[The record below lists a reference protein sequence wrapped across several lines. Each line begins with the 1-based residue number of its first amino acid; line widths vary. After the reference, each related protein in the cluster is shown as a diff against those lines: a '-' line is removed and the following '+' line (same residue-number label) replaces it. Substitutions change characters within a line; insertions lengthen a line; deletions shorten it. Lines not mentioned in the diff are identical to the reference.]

1 MTGIIF
7 ISYKRQHKKTQ
18 QTKENQLF
26 SIFYVGNWWSEKKYC
41 LQNVYNLT
49 WRKYLTNQNSLRLK
63 LNFCRQSMLK
73 KPRGNP
79 DIR

>member
-1 MTGIIF
+1 MLETGGQRKNICYRMFTILLG
-7 ISYKRQHKKTQ
+7 
-18 QTKENQLF
+18 EN
-26 SIFYVGNWWSEKKYC
+26 I
-41 LQNVYNLT
+41 
-49 WRKYLTNQNSLRLK
+49 LTNQNSLRLK